1 VRSDWVTGV
10 ARQGLASRTAPPPR
24 SPERLAWAGLAAFAA
39 AVASV
44 ALLWPGPIAEA
55 SDALTTQASS
65 LPRALPR
72 APRLPLEARPALPP
86 ARDALAAL
94 PRWPELTLELPF
106 TSRPTNTP

>member
-1 VRSDWVTGV
+1 MRSDWVARV
-10 ARQGLASRTAPPPR
+10 ARQGLAGRTAPSPR
-24 SPERLAWAGLAAFAA
+24 SSERLAWAGLAAFAA
-39 AVASV
+39 AAASV

-55 SDALTTQASS
+55 SGALATRVSS

-72 APRLPLEARPALPP
+72 APRLPPEARPALPP

-106 TSRPTNTP
+106 TSRRTDTP